1 MKLYSE
7 NNELYTALNK
17 LGDLVLLNVLFVVS
31 CIPVITIGAA
41 LTSMYSVTNK
51 MVQQENIK
59 IFSDYKNAFIK
70 NFKQA
75 TLIWIFIL
83 VAIFILIADIQ
94 ILGVFQNSILLG
106 LILGVIL
113 LLFMITSYI
122 FPLIA
127 CFYNTTFMYIKNA
140 LLLACLN
147 IVKTLVILVVNVL
160 PFLVLFTS
168 GLLAQFGYFIYL
180 LIGFSATAYL
190 VMKLL
195 SKVFKKYVN
204 KDMQEK
210 EN

>member
-7 NNELYTALNK
+7 NNELYTVLNK

-83 VAIFILIADIQ
+83 VAIFILI
-94 ILGVFQNSILLG
+94 S
-106 LILGVIL
+106 
-113 LLFMITSYI
+113 
-122 FPLIA
+122 
-127 CFYNTTFMYIKNA
+127 
-140 LLLACLN
+140 
-147 IVKTLVILVVNVL
+147 
-160 PFLVLFTS
+160 
-168 GLLAQFGYFIYL
+168 
-180 LIGFSATAYL
+180 
-190 VMKLL
+190 
-195 SKVFKKYVN
+195 
-204 KDMQEK
+204 E
-210 EN
+210 